1 MTPEK
6 NNRVKNTI
14 AKNALRIGLAGS
26 VLFGASD
33 CVVPIEAIPI
43 IPTGETNPLPND
55 FTKTPESPTEATYE
69 LTQTPGHEST
79 INPPTASPT
88 PESTA
93 TATEIPATA
102 TEKPLIEGNIFFDPQ
117 SKEDFK
123 EVVLA
128 PSPIDEPEKFALWR
142 EDYLKLVNEKL
153 INYNGP
159 SLTTENM
166 LIGYNYNELF
176 LSSGEWPVVASYIF
190 DYQGEKILTK
200 TFVFKDGNTNLL
212 VPFSATFSSE
222 NSLYFNDDYKTHRT
236 GVIEDMML
244 IYDYGQFLRDLD
256 KKSFT
261 TEPFMEAFFGDFM
274 SGEEYDAFVRVLF
287 GEANKEDLESFSR
300 QPFVLMCVSKRP

>member
-1 MTPEK
+1 MDNFGVDSK
-6 NNRVKNTI
+6 DVKIRGVDPKSHGSFDRFMDRATTF
-14 AKNALRIGLAGS
+14 LRIYGS
-26 VLFGASD
+26 KALIIFMLSGCTTGVIDVIVKTS
-33 CVVPIEAIPI
+33 EA
-43 IPTGETNPLPND
+43 GETSALSGD
-55 FTKTPESPTEATYE
+55 STKTPESPTAVATGM
-69 LTQTPGHEST
+69 P
-79 INPPTASPT
+79 
-88 PESTA
+88 TA
-93 TATEIPATA
+93 TATEMPTP
-102 TEKPLIEGNIFFDPQ
+102 TKEKSLIEGNIFFDPQ

-123 EVVLA
+123 KVVLS

-212 VPFSATFSSE
+212 VPLSATFSSE